1 VRTLKI
7 EYDSKMN
14 EINMTLTIL
23 GSLVSLLL
31 LLNAHFTRKT
41 LEKITTVEIQL
52 AVLISKHDS
61 TDERAR
67 KNEFE
72 IELLKSKINKLETK
86 VLSNQ

>member
-1 VRTLKI
+1 MRTLKI

>member
-1 VRTLKI
+1 
-7 EYDSKMN
+7 MN
-14 EINMTLTIL
+14 EQNAIYTMLTII
-23 GSLVSLLL
+23 GSGVSILLMV
-31 LLNAHFTRKT
+31 NAHFTRKT

-61 TDERAR
+61 TDERVR

-72 IELLKSKINKLETK
+72 IELLKSKVNKLETK